1 MFGLYTIPSWNICIH
16 NRTWVAVVYLL
27 VGACESLIIRIN
39 ISFPRL
45 LFIYSQIR
53 EAISDKII
61 MFMKKVLFL
70 LFVIFVVQARASED
84 PRLTVGDLQY
94 RIVNNYA
101 MIIKYIGQGTS
112 CVIPETVE
120 YENVEYPVLVLGERA
135 FSNASNLISITLSN
149 NLSENDRDFT
159 GCINLQEFIVN
170 NDNIHYST
178 IDGVLFSKDKTYLSL
193 YPYGRKG
200 KYIIPEGIS
209 GIARYA
215 FNECTGLT
223 SLTLPNSLIT
233 VNYDSFYNCTNLK
246 EYYVYDDNPQFSTN
260 NGALFSKDKTILW
273 LYPIGKEG
281 SYSIPEETKSI
292 KGNAFYNC
300 TNLISVVFPEN
311 LQSIG
316 DYAFSYCNSLVSI
329 TLPKNLRSIGFG
341 AFDNCTNLTTVIL
354 PESLQEIRARIF
366 SNCTNITSITL
377 PNSWTSIPSYLI
389 EDCLNL
395 TEYLVRDNNPNFCS
409 INGVLFSKDKT
420 ELKLCPLG
428 KKGNYVIPEG
438 TTKIASGAF
447 SKCIGL
453 TSITFPNSLKSIDAN
468 AFNDCINL
476 IEYLVNEDNPNF
488 CSIEGI
494 LFSKNKTE
502 LTLYPIGKKGDY
514 VIPEGTL
521 AVNYGAFSSCTGL
534 TSLTFPNSLKSI
546 PTNAFNGCVNLMEDL
561 VNEDNPNYCSI
572 DGVLYSKDK
581 TKLILYPTGKKGNYM
596 ILNGT
601 KTIAT
606 GAFQYC
612 INLTSVSI
620 PNSLTK
626 IETDAFNGSS
636 LKYINIPE
644 TVTSIGDNV
653 FYNCTSLKAIVI
665 PTSVG
670 NNIGKNILSYCWSL
684 RYVFSYA
691 ALERHEEKNNPF
703 GNMTSSVIIFCP
715 ANYTSNYRSMY
726 SEGTIADIEKCFWNF
741 DTSATT
747 QGAIS
752 FKLNP
757 NSYWKQSDKIAIKR
771 TYLLSENDTIDAE
784 QNKDT
789 YKFKDLMPNQAYNVQ
804 LNFDILDCN
813 LTIYPSLKTQNI
825 GLISKELTQ
834 IKLILSIKAEDI
846 PVTDKYL
853 YYRTKGKSEWKSTS
867 NISSN
872 TVTVAELIPGT
883 TYECYASVYVNG
895 KYYNSTTL
903 LNGKTAYQEFTTKS
917 LNPRILDPIVGQTIF
932 SCSGDYEEGDATVEG
947 FGFTGDWING
957 EYYNLKELRLTGL
970 NPDTKYK
977 IVFSV
982 KTKQG
987 GITKTEYAFTT
998 NTITITS
1005 QPADAISNTSVTLNA
1020 DLDCDAESGYG
1031 FEWRKY
1037 DAPDMVPSNTVQAEK
1052 IKDKIAFRLVNLS
1065 PSTYYKYRPFYKSA
1079 SEKMYYG
1086 EWIAFGTAD
1095 VPVLF
1100 APTVETLD
1108 YRLDKTSETNVIV
1121 YGYVLAGS
1129 ESILQQG
1136 FEYWMALDTNHK
1148 EVLSSGTNMEVE
1160 ITGLLPNTTY
1170 KYRAFAK
1177 TASGTTYGEES
1188 EFTTGKASG
1197 IESNKTTDF
1206 QVSLYPNPALTET
1219 VLQISGAETGIISYT
1234 ISDLNGRLLLSDKK
1248 DANHENCIP
1257 IDTRNLS
1264 EGIYIIRIIH
1274 NDNFRTIKMK
1284 VK

>member
-1 MFGLYTIPSWNICIH
+1 M
-16 NRTWVAVVYLL
+16 
-27 VGACESLIIRIN
+27 
-39 ISFPRL
+39 
-45 LFIYSQIR
+45 
-53 EAISDKII
+53 
-61 MFMKKVLFL
+61 
-70 LFVIFVVQARASED
+70 
-84 PRLTVGDLQY
+84 
-94 RIVNNYA
+94 
-101 MIIKYIGQGTS
+101 
-112 CVIPETVE
+112 
-120 YENVEYPVLVLGERA
+120 
-135 FSNASNLISITLSN
+135 
-149 NLSENDRDFT
+149 
-159 GCINLQEFIVN
+159 
-170 NDNIHYST
+170 
-178 IDGVLFSKDKTYLSL
+178 
-193 YPYGRKG
+193 
-200 KYIIPEGIS
+200 
-209 GIARYA
+209 
-215 FNECTGLT
+215 
-223 SLTLPNSLIT
+223 
-233 VNYDSFYNCTNLK
+233 
-246 EYYVYDDNPQFSTN
+246 
-260 NGALFSKDKTILW
+260 
-273 LYPIGKEG
+273 
-281 SYSIPEETKSI
+281 
-292 KGNAFYNC
+292 
-300 TNLISVVFPEN
+300 
-311 LQSIG
+311 
-316 DYAFSYCNSLVSI
+316 
-329 TLPKNLRSIGFG
+329 
-341 AFDNCTNLTTVIL
+341 
-354 PESLQEIRARIF
+354 
-366 SNCTNITSITL
+366 
-377 PNSWTSIPSYLI
+377 
-389 EDCLNL
+389 

-1108 YRLDKTSETNVIV
+1108 YRLDKTNETNVIV

>member
-1 MFGLYTIPSWNICIH
+1 
-16 NRTWVAVVYLL
+16 
-27 VGACESLIIRIN
+27 
-39 ISFPRL
+39 
-45 LFIYSQIR
+45 
-53 EAISDKII
+53 

-715 ANYTSNYRSMY
+715 ANYTSNYRS
-726 SEGTIADIEKCFWNF
+726 
-741 DTSATT
+741 
-747 QGAIS
+747 
-752 FKLNP
+752 
-757 NSYWKQSDKIAIKR
+757 
-771 TYLLSENDTIDAE
+771 
-784 QNKDT
+784 
-789 YKFKDLMPNQAYNVQ
+789 NVFRR
-804 LNFDILDCN
+804 NN
-813 LTIYPSLKTQNI
+813 
-825 GLISKELTQ
+825 
-834 IKLILSIKAEDI
+834 
-846 PVTDKYL
+846 
-853 YYRTKGKSEWKSTS
+853 
-867 NISSN
+867 
-872 TVTVAELIPGT
+872 
-883 TYECYASVYVNG
+883 
-895 KYYNSTTL
+895 
-903 LNGKTAYQEFTTKS
+903 
-917 LNPRILDPIVGQTIF
+917 
-932 SCSGDYEEGDATVEG
+932 
-947 FGFTGDWING
+947 
-957 EYYNLKELRLTGL
+957 
-970 NPDTKYK
+970 
-977 IVFSV
+977 
-982 KTKQG
+982 
-987 GITKTEYAFTT
+987 
-998 NTITITS
+998 
-1005 QPADAISNTSVTLNA
+1005 
-1020 DLDCDAESGYG
+1020 SGY
-1031 FEWRKY
+1031 
-1037 DAPDMVPSNTVQAEK
+1037 
-1052 IKDKIAFRLVNLS
+1052 
-1065 PSTYYKYRPFYKSA
+1065 
-1079 SEKMYYG
+1079 
-1086 EWIAFGTAD
+1086 
-1095 VPVLF
+1095 
-1100 APTVETLD
+1100 
-1108 YRLDKTSETNVIV
+1108 
-1121 YGYVLAGS
+1121 
-1129 ESILQQG
+1129 
-1136 FEYWMALDTNHK
+1136 
-1148 EVLSSGTNMEVE
+1148 
-1160 ITGLLPNTTY
+1160 
-1170 KYRAFAK
+1170 
-1177 TASGTTYGEES
+1177 
-1188 EFTTGKASG
+1188 
-1197 IESNKTTDF
+1197 
-1206 QVSLYPNPALTET
+1206 
-1219 VLQISGAETGIISYT
+1219 
-1234 ISDLNGRLLLSDKK
+1234 
-1248 DANHENCIP
+1248 
-1257 IDTRNLS
+1257 
-1264 EGIYIIRIIH
+1264 
-1274 NDNFRTIKMK
+1274 
-1284 VK
+1284 